1 MFHQANLRVADVP
14 NTMVN
19 GIRRKLSLI
28 ETWTE
33 VVTQEMTRL
42 YVSTLQTRSTKLT
55 YSIVPTGQ

>member
-42 YVSTLQTRSTKLT
+42 
-55 YSIVPTGQ
+55 